1 MAVLG
6 AAAGGAFPQLCI
18 TKSQTWVPPMDGKIC
33 IHLVGAGGGGA
44 GGTGNQGNK
53 SGGAGGY
60 CKKNSFDVT
69 TSGSFTLVVGRGGF
83 GGKANMYSDAH
94 MVQYGIAGVPTLVRN
109 GGSTTMAGTGLSST
123 LGAYGGSCGRYD
135 IVNTGNS
142 FHGGGGG
149 ASNGDV
155 NFNGGGGASNG
166 GGAVG
171 VYAHGATSG
180 GHIRSE
186 GGGRS
191 DAAGGGLELSGFG
204 MIVGGPTAGTAVI
217 GQTSNPGGT
226 SNGTALNGGG
236 FCYSSGDNG
245 IGGNG
250 GLGAGGGAGQHSSNS
265 HAGHGGHGGH
275 GFILIQY
282 LPW

>member
-1 MAVLG
+1 M
-6 AAAGGAFPQLCI
+6 
-18 TKSQTWVPPMDGKIC
+18 S
-33 IHLVGAGGGGA
+33 
-44 GGTGNQGNK
+44 
-53 SGGAGGY
+53 
-60 CKKNSFDVT
+60 
-69 TSGSFTLVVGRGGF
+69 
-83 GGKANMYSDAH
+83 
-94 MVQYGIAGVPTLVRN
+94 QYGIAGVPTLVRN

-123 LGAYGGSCGRYD
+123 LSAWGGSCGRYD

-180 GHIRSE
+180 GEIRTE

-204 MIVGGPTAGTAVI
+204 IIVGGPTAGTAVI